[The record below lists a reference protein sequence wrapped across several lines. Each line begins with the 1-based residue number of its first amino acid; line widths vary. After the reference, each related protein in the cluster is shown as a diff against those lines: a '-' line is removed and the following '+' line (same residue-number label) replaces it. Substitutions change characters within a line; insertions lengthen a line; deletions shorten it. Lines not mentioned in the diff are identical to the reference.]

1 MTTKH
6 TPGPWIG
13 AGPSFGDPL
22 PRYTTEIITESED
35 ENGEVRSICELP
47 VAHHDDENEAN
58 ARLIAAAPELLSAL
72 AGMLAIVNDSQ
83 SVAGYHLNGELEPW
97 DGFPE
102 IERARAAIAKA
113 TGEQA

>member
-58 ARLIAAAPELLSAL
+58 ARLIAAAPALLAAL
-72 AGMLAIVNDSQ
+72 IGMADLYDTDDGCRTLPQ
-83 SVAGYHLNGELEPW
+83 YVA
-97 DGFPE
+97 
-102 IERARAAIAKA
+102 ARAAIAKA
-113 TGEQA
+113 KGEHYEQT

>member
-13 AGPSFGDPL
+13 AGPSFGGPL

-58 ARLIAAAPELLSAL
+58 ARLIAAAPELLAAL
-72 AGMLAIVNDSQ
+72 QAFIDGGYDRETAIT
-83 SVAGYHLNGELEPW
+83 
-97 DGFPE
+97 
-102 IERARAAIAKA
+102 AIAKA
-113 TGEQA
+113 TGDAA

>member
-47 VAHHDDENEAN
+47 VVHHDDENEAN
-58 ARLIAAAPELLSAL
+58 ARLIAAAPDLLEVLKHIRRCIPYGGFVQIHDNSMTL
-72 AGMLAIVNDSQ
+72 AQID
-83 SVAGYHLNGELEPW
+83 
-97 DGFPE
+97 
-102 IERARAAIAKA
+102 AAIAKA
-113 TGEQA
+113 EGGAETIRARS

>member
-58 ARLIAAAPELLSAL
+58 ARLIAAAPELLAAL
-72 AGMLAIVNDSQ
+72 QAFIDGGYDRETAIT
-83 SVAGYHLNGELEPW
+83 
-97 DGFPE
+97 
-102 IERARAAIAKA
+102 AIAKA
-113 TGEQA
+113 TGDAA